1 MQGRYSQAISNG
13 EKALSLSDSMGNLW
27 AMGHS
32 HKLLGYLHL
41 VLNQVDD
48 ARAHLQTSVELFQ
61 KLGQQDELSQ
71 ALAWMIYVELARHE
85 IGSARAYLT
94 QCLDIV
100 LEVRTILPLLEALP
114 AIAKFLCLQEEIEL
128 AVEIYALTMTSP
140 MLANAALIQ
149 DLIGSFMDAITKPLP
164 PEAVAAAQE
173 RGRQRDLWE
182 TAAELLAQFTDRAR

>member
-1 MQGRYSQAISNG
+1 
-13 EKALSLSDSMGNLW
+13 
-27 AMGHS
+27 
-32 HKLLGYLHL
+32 
-41 VLNQVDD
+41 
-48 ARAHLQTSVELFQ
+48 
-61 KLGQQDELSQ
+61 
-71 ALAWMIYVELARHE
+71 
-85 IGSARAYLT
+85 
-94 QCLDIV
+94 V

-128 AVEIYALTMTSP
+128 AVEIYALTRTSP

-164 PEAVAAAQE
+164 PDVVAAAQE